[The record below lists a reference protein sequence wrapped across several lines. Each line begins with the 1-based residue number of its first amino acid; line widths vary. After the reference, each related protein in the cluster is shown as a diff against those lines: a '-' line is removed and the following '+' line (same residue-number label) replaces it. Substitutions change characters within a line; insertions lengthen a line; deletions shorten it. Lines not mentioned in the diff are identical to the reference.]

1 MKWRKSSY
9 SAPNNDCVELA
20 VGKYETAVRDS
31 KAPTGGS
38 FAVTAP
44 TWGEFLA
51 HLKSDHFAH

>member
-20 VGKYETAVRDS
+20 VGKDETAVRDS
-31 KAPTGGS
+31 KAPGSGS
-38 FAVTAP
+38 FAVSAP
-44 TWGEFLA
+44 TWGTFLT